1 MQGRGGPGG
10 WWQQQLAGLYGL
22 FAISLMMFDGREADD
37 IVQLAVTAVPSL
49 GAGEVVAVYVVADGR
64 LEPVPRGPVPDPE
77 LDRHVR
83 DLGEAGGEIV
93 LADGMWRWAY
103 PLTWLGGDVGRLVV
117 KASGGPPPDEFF
129 LLKALAQ
136 PLAAAL
142 AHASMHRRERA
153 RIDDLRDLN
162 TELSAAVAR
171 LEQRTA
177 VHEELNRV
185 SAAGAGGAGIAA
197 ALHRLT
203 ALPVVIED
211 KFGNLRVWSGP
222 GRPDPYPKPGLAERT
237 ELLRQAATTPHP
249 VRVRDRVVSV
259 VRPRHEVLGVLALID
274 PAGTVGQDELFA
286 LEYGTTVLSLELAH
300 QRSLAEMELRVHRE
314 LVDDL
319 INGVDDESAYT
330 RADAVGHDLR
340 GPHHVVVLRWPG
352 QATNDATG
360 RMVSALGLRGLCS
373 RRSEAAVLVVAGR
386 PDGDAMHRVMVEL
399 LGSPDGAI
407 GIGGPCGGPGDF
419 PRSYREAIRALDI
432 RQHSRA
438 PHGVTAYHELGVY
451 RLLDT
456 GRNRIEIVAF
466 VQEWLGP
473 LLDYDRSKHADLV
486 RTLFHYL
493 ECGGSYDETAAALT
507 IHRSTLRYRLGRIRK
522 ITELDLNDVDSR
534 LNLHMAARAWQVM
547 REME

>member
-1 MQGRGGPGG
+1 
-10 WWQQQLAGLYGL
+10 
-22 FAISLMMFDGREADD
+22 MMFDGRDADD
-37 IVQLAVTAVPSL
+37 IVALAVSAVPSL
-49 GAGEVVAVYVVADGR
+49 GGGEVVAVYVVADGR
-64 LEPVPRGPVPDPE
+64 LEPAARGPAADSE

-83 DLGEAGGEIV
+83 ELGEGGGEIV
-93 LADGMWRWAY
+93 LGDGMWRWAY
-103 PLTWLGGDVGRLVV
+103 PLTGLGGDTGRLVV
-117 KASGGPPPDEFF
+117 KAPHGPSPDELF
-129 LLKALAQ
+129 LLRALGQ
-136 PLAAAL
+136 QLAAAL
-142 AHASMHRRERA
+142 ANASMHSRERA
-153 RIDDLRDLN
+153 YIDDLRDLN
-162 TELSAAVAR
+162 TDLSAAVAR
-171 LEQRTA
+171 LEERTA

-185 SAAGAGGAGIAA
+185 SAAGAGDAGIAD

-203 ALPVVIED
+203 ALPVAIED
-211 KFGNLRVWSGP
+211 QFGNLRVWSGP
-222 GRPDPYPKPGLAERT
+222 GRLDPYPKPGAAERT

-249 VRVRDRVVSV
+249 VRIRDRVVSV

-274 PAGTVGQDELFA
+274 PAGTVGRHELFA

-300 QRSLAEMELRVHRE
+300 ERNLAEVELRVHRE

-319 INGVDDESAYT
+319 ITGVDDESAYT

-352 QATNDATG
+352 QATTDAAG

-373 RRSEAAVLVVAGR
+373 RRSEAAVLVVSGR

-407 GIGGPCGGPGDF
+407 GIGGPCAGPGDF

-456 GRNRIEIVAF
+456 GRNRVEIVAF
-466 VQEWLGP
+466 VEEWLGP
-473 LLDYDRSKHADLV
+473 LLAYDRSKRADLV